1 MGLQRNILAVLTA
14 AFAWRVAKF
23 VHSTGELRELNNI
36 LASSG
41 RCKRVHADFHG
52 YEDFAVFEDGG
63 MVVFASDHAHFAFN
77 FGTSMRQAIAA
88 KDPEPP
94 HVLGL
99 FNGEWTPLQL
109 SGAPSDFHPHGLAAR
124 GNLRGSGE
132 LLVVNHRSTHDTLEL
147 FAVEDG
153 GRTLR
158 HSRTESH
165 ELMFNLNDCV
175 FRGGEPEV
183 YCTNWRSYETGTTQD
198 AVEVYGQRPWS
209 YVVRCHLLEH
219 TCEKVADGIKMANG
233 IEMRGSHVIVV
244 SSLEPAIL
252 VYSETDGNR
261 GPLALAHKI
270 PTRSACDNLV
280 WDGEHSLLAACHPR
294 ALTFVRHS
302 KAPTKHVAPCEVLRV
317 ANVLNASRAS
327 KRTIY
332 MDSTGSEFSACS
344 VAAKAGDALWIGAVH
359 DRGMLRCSGS

>member
-1 MGLQRNILAVLTA
+1 MVVTA
-14 AFAWRVAKF
+14 
-23 VHSTGELRELNNI
+23 STTRI
-36 LASSG
+36 LASNSAPNVKKDSA
-41 RCKRVHADFHG
+41 KR
-52 YEDFAVFEDGG
+52 
-63 MVVFASDHAHFAFN
+63 S
-77 FGTSMRQAIAA
+77 R
-88 KDPEPP
+88 PP

-99 FNGEWTPLQL
+99 FNGEWHPLEL
-109 SGAPSDFHPHGLAAR
+109 TGAPSDFHPHGLAAR
-124 GNLRGSGE
+124 GNFRGSGE

-183 YCTNWRSYETGTTQD
+183 YCTNWRSYETGTVKD
-198 AVEVYGQRPWS
+198 AIEVYGQRPWS

-270 PTRSACDNLV
+270 RREARATTP
-280 WDGEHSLLAACHPR
+280 WDGEHLLLAACHPR

-302 KAPTKHVAPCEVLRV
+302 KAPTKHVAPCEVRV
-317 ANVLNASRAS
+317 WPMCSTRRA
-327 KRTIY
+327 R
-332 MDSTGSEFSACS
+332 
-344 VAAKAGDALWIGAVH
+344 
-359 DRGMLRCSGS
+359 RSGSSTWTAPAPSSARAPSRQGGRRAADRRRPRPRDAPRSGS